1 MKYEY
6 KAIPTLV
13 NLPALERGDMGD
25 LVLRDGDEFLNY
37 HF

>member
-13 NLPALERGDMGD
+13 NLPALERGEYG
-25 LVLRDGDEFLNY
+25 GFGA
-37 HF
+37 

>member
-13 NLPALERGDMGD
+13 NLPALERGVIWEIWCLEMGMN
-25 LVLRDGDEFLNY
+25 F
-37 HF
+37 